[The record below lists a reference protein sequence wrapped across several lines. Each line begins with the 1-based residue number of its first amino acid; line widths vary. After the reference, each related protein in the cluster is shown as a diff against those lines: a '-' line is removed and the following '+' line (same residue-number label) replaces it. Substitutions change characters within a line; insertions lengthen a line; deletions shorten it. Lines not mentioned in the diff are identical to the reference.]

1 MHFSKRSGPTQY
13 RAKYKQALPS
23 YTLAEAK
30 RKIMDLLS
38 ERDHSEKE
46 ILKKLKRRC
55 DETIAAQ
62 ALQWAKEQNW
72 LPSEAKVQEMVVHSL
87 GRRKK
92 GQRAINQKLKEMGLK
107 PVKLD
112 SETELEKAL
121 EALEIKFRAHLLSD
135 LDFKSA
141 QKEKARVLRFLLGR
155 GFDSSVAVKAF
166 QVYFKKQ
173 NIEEIDTEVYDDSE

>member
-1 MHFSKRSGPTQY
+1 MAFRRANPKQKQY
-13 RAKYKQALPS
+13 ELPQM
-23 YTLAEAK
+23 TLAQAK
-30 RKIMDLLS
+30 RKIMDILA

-55 DETIAAQ
+55 DEAVATE

-72 LPSEAKVQEMVVHSL
+72 LPSESRVQEMVVHSL

-92 GQRAINQKLKEMGLK
+92 GQRAINQKLKEMGLE

-112 SETELEKAL
+112 TEIELEKAL
-121 EALEIKFRAHLLSD
+121 EAVQIKFKANLMNG
-135 LDFKSA
+135 LDYKSA

-155 GFDSSVAVKAF
+155 GFDSSVAQKVF
-166 QVYFKKQ
+166 HVYFKKQ
-173 NIEEIDTEVYDDSE
+173 NTEETDTEVYDDNE